1 MTDGI
6 TPEQLDRLRRREAFL
21 RERDEVRALR
31 DRTAP
36 RRARVWQLGEA
47 LRRAVTEGEG
57 EPPAHHNYAGC
68 GVAPP
73 EPPVETQ
80 S

>member
-1 MTDGI
+1 MTDGM

-36 RRARVWQLGEA
+36 RRARVWQLSEA
-47 LRRAVTEGEG
+47 MRRAVTEGEG
-57 EPPAHHNYAGC
+57 ELPAHHNYAAGS
-68 GVAPP
+68 VAPP

>member
-1 MTDGI
+1 MTDGM

-21 RERDEVRALR
+21 RERDEARALR

-36 RRARVWQLGEA
+36 RRVRVRQLGEA
-47 LRRAVTEGEG
+47 LRRAVTEGEVG
-57 EPPAHHNYAGC
+57 PPGHHNYAAT

-73 EPPVETQ
+73 EPPVET
-80 S
+80 